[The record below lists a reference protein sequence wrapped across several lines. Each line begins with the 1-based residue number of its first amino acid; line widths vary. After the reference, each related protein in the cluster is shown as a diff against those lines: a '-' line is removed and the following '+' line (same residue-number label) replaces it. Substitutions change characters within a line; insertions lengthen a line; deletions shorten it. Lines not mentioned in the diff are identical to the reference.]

1 MGVVA
6 AIYVALLAVV
16 MVDGHGQVQLGGRM
30 AGDRRDETTN
40 FDVNTDIWLKRT
52 LAGLASAAHSIVT
65 GDGVVAIDALSPYV
79 VTVTAKDSSGVDT
92 GVGGDLFYIRISNE
106 CTSNADLTCTEVPGA
121 EQTIASEIYTQMTD
135 HGDGTY
141 TYSYQVQNDGKLVIS
156 VTLYSQ
162 GKVHVDYYYNRGF
175 SGPKDEFFVNY
186 YKSHII
192 NKL

>member
-1 MGVVA
+1 MIMFPA
-6 AIYVALLAVV
+6 ESTQK
-16 MVDGHGQVQLGGRM
+16 VDQLFDGIDGLEQTPNIF
-30 AGDRRDETTN
+30 ETTSY
-40 FDVNTDIWLKRT
+40 DVNTDIRSKRT

-92 GVGGDLFYIRISNE
+92 GVGGDLFFIRISNE